1 MRTPPA
7 SYLLRQ
13 AAGLAK
19 GAARPGHAAAGSVTD
34 ADVLAIARLK
44 AADVPHVPLA
54 SVARSVAA
62 TARSMGVTVV
72 GGGGGGEG
80 NTAAKPAATAAAA
93 AAAEGG
99 V

>member
-1 MRTPPA
+1 MKTPPT

-19 GAARPGHAAAGSVTD
+19 GASKPGHAAAGSVSA
-34 ADVLAIARLK
+34 ADVLAIARVK
-44 AADVPHVPLA
+44 AADVPHVPLE

-72 GGGGGGEG
+72 GGDGGGG
-80 NTAAKPAATAAAA
+80 
-93 AAAEGG
+93 GG
-99 V
+99 GKE